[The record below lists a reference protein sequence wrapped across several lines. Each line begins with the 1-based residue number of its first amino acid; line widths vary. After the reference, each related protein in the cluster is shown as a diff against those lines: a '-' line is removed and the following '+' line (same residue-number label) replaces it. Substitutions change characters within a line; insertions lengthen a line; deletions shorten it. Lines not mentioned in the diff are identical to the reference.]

1 MRRVQWSFPQP
12 GYLPFSQVT
21 NTCLGLRN
29 GGVFSRDLQGRL
41 ESEKLTYSKTAGW
54 LVIHDDKTK

>member
-1 MRRVQWSFPQP
+1 
-12 GYLPFSQVT
+12 
-21 NTCLGLRN
+21 
-29 GGVFSRDLQGRL
+29 LQGRL